1 MAPRRTLAN
10 DSCCLARATAKS
22 SGLQP
27 LRRPSME
34 FKTAEAQRDEL
45 LQRARR
51 KGLPVRTGQRRAM
64 AEPAWLHD
72 ADLAAQKYSEAVVV
86 AVEKCARDTAGRGC
100 YICKGYT
107 GTLVR
112 GCACR
117 GTAGFAHV
125 SCLAYQARSLVE
137 FGVDNRLGDA
147 SLQARFDRWSTC
159 RLCERD
165 YHGVVA
171 CALGW
176 ACWKTY
182 VGRPEADR
190 FRRLAMHVLLS
201 GLCEAEE
208 YEDALSVGEAQLST
222 LRRVGVIGENI
233 LVAQG
238 ALAVLYQ
245 NVGRN
250 EEALHLRRDVYSRY
264 LRLYGEEHEKTLRA
278 ANRYASSLIDLQRF
292 KEAKSLFRK
301 AIPVARRVLGEGDEI
316 TLRMGA
322 LYAMASRGDA
332 VAGDRPERAAAG
344 AWTPADEEELAA
356 LRRKAARR
364 AREEAARREREEA
377 AERQREEAAAAR
389 RRRQEAAATKAQE
402 AAKRRTEARPPA
414 GMTGLEMQSW
424 QRRAIDRILDI
435 DAEKEPD
442 MILGVRWGAPKH
454 EVKKA
459 YKALAILFHPDKCSA
474 PDASNPMKKI
484 NTARQKLFV
493 AATSER
499 ECAPPPPPPPS
510 TPPPQSSPPRPT

>member
-1 MAPRRTLAN
+1 
-10 DSCCLARATAKS
+10 
-22 SGLQP
+22 
-27 LRRPSME
+27 ME
-34 FKTAEAQRDEL
+34 FWGPAEAQRVEL

-72 ADLAAQKYSEAVVV
+72 AVVAAQKYSEAVAV
-86 AVEKCARDTAGRGC
+86 AVEKCAGDTAGRTC
-100 YICKGYT
+100 YICKDST

-125 SCLAYQARSLVE
+125 SCLAYQARSLVD

-190 FRRLAMHVLLS
+190 FRRLAMHVLLG
-201 GLCEAEE
+201 GLHEAGQD
-208 YEDALSVGEAQLST
+208 EDALSVGEAQLST
-222 LRRVGVIGENI
+222 LRRVGDPDTNM

-238 ALAVLYQ
+238 NLAVLYQ

-250 EEALHLRRDVYSRY
+250 EEALHLRRDAYY
-264 LRLYGEEHEKTLRA
+264 GYFRLYGQDRRA
-278 ANRYASSLIDLQRF
+278 LGAATCYASSLIDLQRF

-322 LYAMASRGDA
+322 LYAMASRGA
-332 VAGDRPERAAAG
+332 KRP
-344 AWTPADEEELAA
+344 
-356 LRRKAARR
+356 RRKKLRKPRNAGPTPGPRR
-364 AREEAARREREEA
+364 A
-377 AERQREEAAAAR
+377 
-389 RRRQEAAATKAQE
+389 
-402 AAKRRTEARPPA
+402 
-414 GMTGLEMQSW
+414 
-424 QRRAIDRILDI
+424 
-435 DAEKEPD
+435 
-442 MILGVRWGAPKH
+442 
-454 EVKKA
+454 
-459 YKALAILFHPDKCSA
+459 
-474 PDASNPMKKI
+474 
-484 NTARQKLFV
+484 
-493 AATSER
+493 
-499 ECAPPPPPPPS
+499 
-510 TPPPQSSPPRPT
+510 

>member
-1 MAPRRTLAN
+1 MVASAAPPWLN
-10 DSCCLARATAKS
+10 DAK
-22 SGLQP
+22 
-27 LRRPSME
+27 
-34 FKTAEAQRDEL
+34 
-45 LQRARR
+45 
-51 KGLPVRTGQRRAM
+51 
-64 AEPAWLHD
+64 
-72 ADLAAQKYSEAVVV
+72 LAAQKYTEAVVV
-86 AVEKCARDTAGRGC
+86 AVEKCARDTAGQTC

-117 GTAGFAHV
+117 GAAGIAHV

-190 FRRLAMHVLLS
+190 FRRLAMHVLLG
-201 GLCEAEE
+201 GLHEAGQD
-208 YEDALSVGEAQLST
+208 EDALSVGEAQLST
-222 LRRVGVIGENI
+222 LRRVGDPDTNM

-238 ALAVLYQ
+238 NLAVLYQ

-250 EEALHLRRDVYSRY
+250 EEALHLRRDVYY
-264 LRLYGEEHEKTLRA
+264 GYFRLYGQDRRA
-278 ANRYASSLIDLQRF
+278 LGAATCYASSLIDLQRF

-332 VAGDRPERAAAG
+332 VAGDGPERAAAT

-377 AERQREEAAAAR
+377 AERQRQEAAAAL
-389 RRRQEAAATKAQE
+389 RRQEAAANKAQE
-402 AAKRRTEARPPA
+402 ADKRRAEARPPA

-459 YKALAILFHPDKCSA
+459 YKALAMLFHPDKCSA
-474 PDASNPMKKI
+474 PDASDAMQKI
-484 NTARQKLFV
+484 NTARQKLFL

-499 ECAPPPPPPPS
+499 ECAPPPPPPRTPSTSS
-510 TPPPQSSPPRPT
+510 TPPPRSSPPPPPRSPSTPSPPRPTDSERCIIQ

>member
-1 MAPRRTLAN
+1 
-10 DSCCLARATAKS
+10 
-22 SGLQP
+22 
-27 LRRPSME
+27 ME
-34 FKTAEAQRDEL
+34 FWGPAEAQRVEL

-51 KGLPVRTGQRRAM
+51 KGLPVRTGQRRVK

-72 ADLAAQKYSEAVVV
+72 AVVAAQKYTEAVVV
-86 AVEKCARDTAGRGC
+86 AVEKCARDTAGRTC
-100 YICKGYT
+100 YICREDLT
-107 GTLVR
+107 GALVR
-112 GCACR
+112 GCACC
-117 GTAGFAHV
+117 GSSGFAHV

-190 FRRLAMHVLLS
+190 FRRLAMHVLLG
-201 GLCEAEE
+201 GLHEAGQD
-208 YEDALSVGEAQLST
+208 EDALSVGEAQLST
-222 LRRVGVIGENI
+222 LRRLGDPDTNM

-238 ALAVLYQ
+238 NLAVLYQ

-250 EEALHLRRDVYSRY
+250 EEALHLRRDVYSEY
-264 LRLYGEEHEKTLRA
+264 AKLYGGLDRRTLGA
-278 ANRYASSLIDLQRF
+278 ATCYASSLIDLQRF

-301 AIPVARRVLGEGDEI
+301 AIPVARHFLGEGDDI

-332 VAGDRPERAAAG
+332 VAGDGPERAGAT
-344 AWTPADEEELAA
+344 AWTPADEDELAA

-377 AERQREEAAAAR
+377 AERRRQEAAERQREEAAAAR
-389 RRRQEAAATKAQE
+389 RRRQEAEANKAQE
-402 AAKRRTEARPPA
+402 AAKRRAEARPPA

-424 QRRAIDRILDI
+424 QRRAIDRIRDI

-442 MILGVRWGAPKH
+442 MILGVQRGAPKH
-454 EVKKA
+454 EVKEA
-459 YKALAILFHPDKCSA
+459 YIALAILFHPDKCSA
-474 PDASNPMKKI
+474 PDASDAMQKI
-484 NTARQKLFV
+484 NAARQKLFL

-499 ECAPPPPPPPS
+499 ECAPPPPPPRTPSTSS
-510 TPPPQSSPPRPT
+510 TPPPHSSPPRPTERCIIQ